1 VNPRTTTAPVPW
13 QVVWFKRDLRIWDHA
28 PLVEAAAL
36 GPVLGLYL
44 YEPEL
49 LGSPEWDPIHSEFMA
64 QALRELDAEFTA
76 RGGRLLLRRGEAV
89 EELERLHREA
99 GFSTL
104 WSHEETG
111 HRITFDRDL
120 RVARWCRDR
129 GVRWE
134 ERRQD
139 GVIRRLR
146 SRDGWAERWNRTMGG
161 RAAEAPE
168 SLGDGKGG
176 GLVSVGVLGP
186 EQLGLPPVRNVEL
199 QRGGESAARETLNSF
214 LAGRGAGYRTEM
226 SSPVTA
232 WTGCSRLSPYLA
244 WGCLSLR
251 TVHQAA
257 TQRME
262 SLRLERTAGLDVD
275 PRWSGALTSFQ
286 ARLRW
291 HCHFMQKLEDEP
303 RIEFENFNHA
313 YDGLREAFT
322 ESDEGQLRLEAWR
335 QGRTG
340 FPLVDA
346 CLRSVR
352 ATGWLN
358 FRMRAM
364 VMSVASYHLWLHWR
378 PTAIHLARCFLDF
391 EPGIHF
397 SQAQMQSG
405 TTGINTVRI
414 YNPTL
419 QALEQ
424 DPQGVFIRRWVPE
437 LAAVPDA
444 FLAEPWRMMRSQQEA
459 SRCVIGVD
467 YPAPR
472 VEARLAVQEA
482 KARIARIRSSAVA
495 REASRRVYLRHGSR
509 KPGSFRG
516 SDAEA
521 RYRAGLLHPDAG
533 PTTSAEPG
541 PLPSGLNPPGP
552 YQPELFG

>member
-1 VNPRTTTAPVPW
+1 MKPEPPPSHGPW
-13 QVVWFKRDLRIWDHA
+13 QVVWFKRDLRIRDHA
-28 PLVEAAAL
+28 PLAEAAAR

-89 EELERLHREA
+89 EQLERLHRET
-99 GFSTL
+99 GFTTL

-111 HRITFDRDL
+111 NRITFDRDL
-120 RVARWCRDR
+120 RVVRWCRDR

-161 RAAEAPE
+161 RVVEAPE
-168 SLGDGKGG
+168 SLGNGKGG
-176 GLVSVGVLGP
+176 GFVSEGVLGP
-186 EQLGLPPVRNVEL
+186 EQLGLPPMRNVEL

-214 LAGRGAGYRTEM
+214 LAGRGAGYRTDM

-262 SLRLERTAGLDVD
+262 SLRLERTAGLDAD

-303 RIEFENFNHA
+303 RIEFENFSRV
-313 YDGLREAFT
+313 YDGLREDFT
-322 ESDEGQLRLEAWR
+322 ASDEGQERLAAWCV
-335 QGRTG
+335 GRTG
-340 FPLVDA
+340 FPMVDA
-346 CLRSVR
+346 CMRAVR

-364 VMSVASYHLWLHWR
+364 VVSVASYHLWLHWR
-378 PTAIHLARCFLDF
+378 PTALHLGRCFLDF

-397 SQAQMQSG
+397 SQFQMQSG
-405 TTGINTVRI
+405 TTGINTLRI
-414 YNPTL
+414 YSPAR
-419 QALEQ
+419 QVIDQ
-424 DPQGVFIRRWVPE
+424 DPHGVFIRRWVPE
-437 LAAVPDA
+437 LAGVPDS
-444 FLAEPWRMMRSQQEA
+444 FLPEPWRMSLSQQE
-459 SRCVIGVD
+459 SCGCVIGVD
-467 YPAPR
+467 YPRPIVDDR
-472 VEARLAVQEA
+472 
-482 KARIARIRSSAVA
+482 KAVA
-495 REASRRVYLRHGSR
+495 LAKERLYALRRTEGARHDARRVVQRHGSR
-509 KPGSFRG
+509 KRGHFRG
-516 SDAEA
+516 ADPEL
-521 RYRAGLLHPDAG
+521 RFRQQLLGESP
-533 PTTSAEPG
+533 SEEPG
-541 PLPSGLNPPGP
+541 LT
-552 YQPELFG
+552 QPELF